1 MTDPTQLSTHAGF
14 LLGQLGFHSAY
25 RFSDLLAPLGIKP
38 RHFGMLKLLSAHD
51 GRTQQELGEALEIHR
66 NVMVG
71 LVDDLE
77 KRDLVE
83 RRRHPSDRRA
93 HALHLLPAAHALL
106 AEAERRVAEL
116 DAELLSPLPPE
127 DRVLLLDLLRR
138 TAEGNGLRPGIHP
151 GLTR

>member
-1 MTDPTQLSTHAGF
+1 MRKT
-14 LLGQLGFHSAY
+14 
-25 RFSDLLAPLGIKP
+25 LGIKP

-77 KRDLVE
+77 KRDLLE
-83 RRRHPSDRRA
+83 RRRHPGDRRA
-93 HALHLLPAAHALL
+93 HALRLLPAAHALL
-106 AEAERRVAEL
+106 AEAEQRVAEL

-127 DRVLLLDLLRR
+127 DRVLFLDLLRP

>member
-1 MTDPTQLSTHAGF
+1 MSTHAGF
-14 LLGQLGFHSAY
+14 LLGQLGFHSAC

-77 KRDLVE
+77 KRNLVE
-83 RRRHPSDRRA
+83 RRRHPNDRRA

-106 AEAERRVAEL
+106 IEAEQRVAEL
-116 DAELLSPLPPE
+116 DAELLSPLAPE
-127 DRVLLLDLLRR
+127 ERAVFLDLLRR
-138 TAEGNGLRPGIHP
+138 TAQGNGLRPGIHP

>member
-1 MTDPTQLSTHAGF
+1 
-14 LLGQLGFHSAY
+14 
-25 RFSDLLAPLGIKP
+25 
-38 RHFGMLKLLSAHD
+38 MLKLLRAHD
-51 GRTQQELGEALEIHR
+51 GRTQQELGEALGIHR

-93 HALHLLPAAHALL
+93 HALYLLPAAHALL
-106 AEAERRVAEL
+106 TEAEQRVVEL
-116 DAELLSPLPPE
+116 DAEVLSPLSPE
-127 DRVLLLDLLRR
+127 DCAVFLDLLRR